1 MAVVIGHARTCPIE
15 TPPAPLSTRK
25 KSSTLMEELTLDLDI
40 PQQPEDGAEP
50 AADETQPQVTALEE
64 GQVVDYIAG
73 KAIKETPKEKVRQ
86 RIARAL
92 VHEHGIDPHD
102 MARDFSVT
110 VSEEGA
116 RKRTKKADIAIFES
130 GMPHTTANLRQVV
143 VCKQEPKR
151 GKNVVKIREPEQA
164 EKDLAELQELMGNE
178 DRPKCVDGMWTDGV
192 DFFFLKK
199 VVGDFGVTFEDRSDW
214 EVVDGTIGSRTV
226 ASHQRLRQADPEML
240 KIAFRRC
247 HNYIHGN
254 EGMPKDA
261 AFWQFL
267 YLLFSK
273 MYDERVSRGT
283 GRGRFRTGLKEMFDE
298 DGRAAISTR
307 VKELFEDVKT
317 EYKDV
322 FKPSDEITLSDRA
335 LAFIV
340 SELAPYDLTGTD
352 VDAKG
357 IAYQELVGTNLRGDR
372 GQYFTPRGAV
382 NLMVEMLDPQEDE
395 TVLDPTCG
403 TGGFLQATLKHLRD
417 SWKKEAGTFGFP
429 DTDEERERYGDR
441 LKAYAEKHLVG
452 SDFDPFLVRA
462 TTMAIMTLAQTTGNV
477 FHMDSLAF
485 PRGHLAGVELAKKK
499 IPLGKTVDVLLTNPP
514 FGADIPVSDESVLGS
529 FRDGIAKSWGRNKE
543 TGEVEA
549 SSTSTPTSMA
559 PEQLFIQRAIE
570 WVKPGG
576 RIGIVLPNGILSN
589 PGPTDEAIRRYILEH
604 CWVLASVE
612 LPVETFV
619 VDANVNILT
628 TLLFLKRKTEQEVRN
643 YRMGTEKPYPVFM
656 AVAEKVGF
664 DRRGNDLYKREP
676 NGDIILET
684 EVVMER
690 LRIRGKEVTR
700 PLRRSK
706 PVIDNDLPV
715 IAEKYR
721 EFRAKHP
728 VPGVETRQVAGAG
741 A

>member
-1 MAVVIGHARTCPIE
+1 
-15 TPPAPLSTRK
+15 
-25 KSSTLMEELTLDLDI
+25 MEELTLDLDI
-40 PQQPEDGAEP
+40 PQQPGENAGQ
-50 AADETQPQVTALEE
+50 AAGEE
-64 GQVVDYIAG
+64 ESQVVALKEGEVADYISG

-86 RIARAL
+86 RTARAL
-92 VHEHGIDPHD
+92 VHEYGIDPDD
-102 MARDFSVT
+102 MERDFALT

-116 RKRTKKADIAIFES
+116 KRKRTKKADIAVFES
-130 GMPHTTANLRQVV
+130 GMPHNTANLRRVV
-143 VCKQEPKR
+143 VCKPEPKQT
-151 GKNVVKIREPEQA
+151 KNVFKLRTPDQA
-164 EKDLAELQELMGNE
+164 RNDLEELQELMGN
-178 DRPKCVDGMWTDGV
+178 DGRPLCAHGMWTDGA

-199 VVGDFGVTFEDRSDW
+199 VVGEFGVDFEDRSDW
-214 EVVDGTIGSRTV
+214 EITDGTAGSRTV
-226 ASHQRLRQADPEML
+226 ASHQRLRVAEPERL

-267 YLLFSK
+267 YLLFAK

-283 GRGRFRTGLKEMFDE
+283 GHGRFRVGLKEMFE
-298 DGRAAISTR
+298 ADGRAAIAKR
-307 VKELFEDVKT
+307 VRSLFEDVKG
-317 EYKDV
+317 EYREV
-322 FKPSDEITLSDRA
+322 FKPTDEITLSDQA
-335 LAFIV
+335 LSFIV
-340 SELAPYDLTGTD
+340 SELAHYDLSASD
-352 VDAKG
+352 IDAKG

-372 GQYFTPRGAV
+372 GQYFTPRCAV
-382 NLMVEMLDPQEDE
+382 DLMVEMLDPQQDE

-417 SWKKEAGTFGFP
+417 GWKKEADTFGFP
-429 DTDEERERYGDR
+429 DTKEEQERYADL
-441 LKAYAEKHLVG
+441 LKEYADKHLFG
-452 SDFDPFLVRA
+452 ADFDRFLVRA
-462 TTMAIMTLAQTTGNV
+462 TTMDVMMLAQTTGNI

-485 PRGHLAGVELAKKK
+485 PRGHLADVEKAKER
-499 IPLGKTVDVLLTNPP
+499 IPLGKTVDVLLSNPP
-514 FGADIPVSDESVLGS
+514 FGADIPISDESVLGD
-529 FRDGIAKSWGRNKE
+529 FRQGIARSWGRDPV
-543 TGEVEA
+543 TGEPTA
-549 SSTSTPTSMA
+549 STTTTPKSMA

-612 LPVETFV
+612 LPVETFI

-643 YRMGTEKPYPVFM
+643 WRMKTEKSYPVFM

-664 DRRGNDLYKREP
+664 DRRGSELYKRTPDGEP
-676 NGDIILET
+676 VVET
-684 EVVMER
+684 SVEIER
-690 LRIRGKEVTR
+690 LNIRGKQVVR
-700 PLRRSK
+700 PLRRSRK
-706 PVIDNDLPV
+706 VIDNDLPV

-721 EFRAKHP
+721 EFRAKYP
-728 VPGVETRQVAGAG
+728 VPGSDPREAAGAG

>member
-1 MAVVIGHARTCPIE
+1 M
-15 TPPAPLSTRK
+15 K
-25 KSSTLMEELTLDLDI
+25 ELTLDLDI
-40 PQQPEDGAEP
+40 PQQPEEAAEP
-50 AADETQPQVTALEE
+50 AAEDTQPQVTALEE
-64 GQVVDYIAG
+64 GQVVDYITD

-102 MARDFSVT
+102 MARDFAVT

-116 RKRTKKADIAIFES
+116 TRKRSKKADIAIFES
-130 GMPHTTANLRQVV
+130 GLPHTTANLRRIV
-143 VCKQEPKR
+143 VCKPEPKR
-151 GKNVVKIREPEQA
+151 GKNVVKLREPQQA
-164 EKDLAELQELMGNE
+164 RNDLAELQELMGNE
-178 DRPKCVDGMWTDGV
+178 DRPQCVDGMWTDGV

-199 VVGDFGVTFEDRSDW
+199 VVGDFGATFEDRSDW
-214 EVVDGTIGSRTV
+214 EIAEGTLGSRTV
-226 ASHQRLRQADPEML
+226 ASHQRLRQADPDML

-267 YLLFSK
+267 YLLFAK
-273 MYDERVSRGT
+273 MYDERVTGGT
-283 GRGRFRTGLKEMFDE
+283 GRGRFRTGLKEMFAE
-298 DGRAAISTR
+298 DGRAAISAR
-307 VKELFEDVKT
+307 VRELFEDVKR

-322 FKPSDEITLSDRA
+322 FKPTDEITLSDRA

-382 NLMVEMLDPQEDE
+382 NLMVEILDPQEDE

-403 TGGFLQATLKHLRD
+403 TGGFLQATLKHLRHT
-417 SWKKEAGTFGFP
+417 WKKEAGTLGFP
-429 DTDEERERYGDR
+429 DTEEERDRYGDR
-441 LKAYAEKHLVG
+441 LKAYADEHLYG
-452 SDFDPFLVRA
+452 ADFDPFLVRA

-485 PRGHLAGVELAKKK
+485 PRGHLAGVELATKK
-499 IPLGKTVDVLLTNPP
+499 IPLGEEVHVLLTNPP
-514 FGADIPVSDESVLGS
+514 FGADIPVSDESVLGE
-529 FRDGIAKSWGRNKE
+529 FRNGLAKSWGRNKE

-549 SSTSTPTSMA
+549 SLTSTPASMA

-589 PGPTDEAIRRYILEH
+589 PGPTDEAIRQYILRN

-612 LPVETFV
+612 LPVETFI

-628 TLLFLKRKTEQEVRN
+628 SLLFLKRKTRQEVQN
-643 YRMGTEKPYPVFM
+643 YDLRTEKPYPVFM

-664 DRRGNDLYKREP
+664 DRRGNELYKREP
-676 NGDIILET
+676 NGDIVVEKT
-684 EVVMER
+684 VVMER

-700 PLRRSK
+700 PLTRVK

-721 EFRAKHP
+721 EFRDKYP
-728 VPGVETRQVAGAG
+728 VPGVDPRKVAGVDA
-741 A
+741 

>member
-1 MAVVIGHARTCPIE
+1 
-15 TPPAPLSTRK
+15 
-25 KSSTLMEELTLDLDI
+25 MEELTLDLDI
-40 PQQPEDGAEP
+40 PQQTGDGADPVASAEKT
-50 AADETQPQVTALEE
+50 ETQVTALEE
-64 GQVVDYIAG
+64 GQIVDYITG
-73 KAIKETPKEKVRQ
+73 EAIRETEKEKVRQ
-86 RIARAL
+86 RTVRAL
-92 VHEHGIDPHD
+92 VHEHGIDPAD
-102 MARDFSVT
+102 MARDFRVT

-116 RKRTKKADIAIFES
+116 KRKRTKTADIAIFES
-130 GMPHTTANLRQVV
+130 GAVHTTANLRRVV
-143 VCKQEPKR
+143 ICKPEPKGK
-151 GKNVVKIREPEQA
+151 GKNVVKIREPAQA
-164 EKDLAELQELMGNE
+164 QADLEALQELMGNE
-178 DRPKCVDGMWTDGV
+178 DRPLCADGMWTDGV
-192 DFFFLKK
+192 DYFFLKK
-199 VVGDFGVTFEDRSDW
+199 VVSDFGADFEDRSDW
-214 EVVDGTIGSRTV
+214 AVTDATLGSRTV
-226 ASHQRLRQADPEML
+226 ASHQRLRRAEPERL

-267 YLLFSK
+267 YLLFAK
-273 MYDERVSRGT
+273 MYDERISRGT
-283 GRGRFRTGLKEMFDE
+283 AHGRFRTGLKEMFDP

-307 VKELFEDVKT
+307 VKELFDDVKR

-322 FKPSDEITLSDRA
+322 FKPTDEITLSDRA

-340 SELAPYDLTGTD
+340 SEIASYDLSGTD

-382 NLMVEMLDPQEDE
+382 NLMVEILDPKDDE

-403 TGGFLQATLKHLRD
+403 TGGFLQATLRHLRD
-417 SWKKEAGTFGFP
+417 TWKKEAGTYGFP
-429 DTDEERERYGDR
+429 DTDEERERYRDR
-441 LKAYAEKHLVG
+441 LREYADEHLMG
-452 SDFDPFLVRA
+452 ADFDPFLVRA
-462 TTMAIMTLAQTTGNV
+462 TTMAIMTLAETTGNV
-477 FHMDSLAF
+477 FHMDSLGF
-485 PRGHLAGVELAKKK
+485 PRGHLSGVEEAKKK

-529 FRDGIAKSWGRNKE
+529 FHDGIAKSWSRDKE
-543 TGEVEA
+543 TGEVKDNPN
-549 SSTSTPTSMA
+549 SKPGSMA

-589 PGPTDEAIRRYILEH
+589 PGPFDEAIRRYILEH

-628 TLLFLKRKTEQEVRN
+628 TLLFLKRKTDQEIRN
-643 YRMGTEKPYPVFM
+643 HRLRTEKDYPVFM

-664 DRRGNDLYKREP
+664 DRRGNDLFKREP
-676 NGDIILET
+676 DGKIVVET
-684 EVVMER
+684 SVEQER
-690 LRIRGKEVTR
+690 LRIRGKEVVR
-700 PLRRSK
+700 PLTRSK

-721 EFRAKHP
+721 EFRAKYP
-728 VPGVETRQVAGAG
+728 VPGFDPRSGTGAGAG

>member
-1 MAVVIGHARTCPIE
+1 
-15 TPPAPLSTRK
+15 
-25 KSSTLMEELTLDLDI
+25 MEELTLELDI
-40 PQQPEDGAEP
+40 PQQPGDEAGP
-50 AADETQPQVTALEE
+50 AAEDTQPQVTALEE
-64 GQVVDYIAG
+64 GQVVDYITG

-102 MARDFSVT
+102 MARDFAVT
-110 VSEEGA
+110 VSAEDA
-116 RKRTKKADIAIFES
+116 PRKRTKRADIAVFES
-130 GMPHTTANLRQVV
+130 GAPHTTANLRRVV
-143 VCKQEPKR
+143 VCKPEPKR
-151 GKNVVKIREPEQA
+151 GKNVVKLRDPQDA
-164 EKDLAELQELMGNE
+164 QKDLDELKELMGNE
-178 DRPKCVDGMWTDGV
+178 DRPGCADGMWTDGV

-199 VVGDFGVTFEDRSDW
+199 VIGDFGAGYEDRSDW
-214 EVVDGTIGSRTV
+214 EVADGTIGSRTV
-226 ASHQRLRQADPEML
+226 ASHQRLRRAEPEML
-240 KIAFRRC
+240 KTSFSRC

-254 EGMPKDA
+254 EGMSKDA

-267 YLLFSK
+267 YLLFAK
-273 MYDERVSRGT
+273 TYDERVSRGT
-283 GRGRFRTGLKEMFDE
+283 GRGRFRTGLKEMFE
-298 DGRAAISTR
+298 EGGRAAISER
-307 VKELFEDVKT
+307 VKELFEDVKR
-317 EYKDV
+317 EYKGV
-322 FKPSDEITLSDRA
+322 FKRTDEITLSDRA

-340 SELAPYDLTGTD
+340 SELAPYDLSGTD
-352 VDAKG
+352 IDAKG

-382 NLMVEMLDPQEDE
+382 DLMVEILDPQEDE

-403 TGGFLQATLKHLRD
+403 TGGFLRATLNHLHD
-417 SWKKEAGTFGFP
+417 TWQKAEDTYGFP
-429 DTDEERERYGDR
+429 DTDEQRERFRDR
-441 LKAYAEKHLVG
+441 LQAYAEKHLFG
-452 SDFDPFLVRA
+452 SDFDPSLVRA
-462 TTMAIMTLAQTTGNV
+462 TTMNIMTLAETTGNV

-485 PRGHLAGVELAKKK
+485 PRGHLPGVEPAKNA
-499 IPLGKTVDVLLTNPP
+499 IPLGKAVDVLLTNPP

-529 FRDGIAKSWGRNKE
+529 FREGIARSWGRNKE
-543 TGEVEA
+543 TGEIEA
-549 SSTSTPTSMA
+549 SVTSRPGSMA

-589 PGPTDEAIRRYILEH
+589 PGPTDEAIRRYILER

-612 LPVETFV
+612 LPVETFI

-628 TLLFLKRKTEQEVRN
+628 TLLFLKRKTDQEVRN
-643 YRMGTEKPYPVFM
+643 HRMGTEQPYPVFM

-664 DRRGNDLYKREP
+664 DRRGADLYKREP
-676 NGDIILET
+676 NGDIVVET
-684 EVVMER
+684 TVDMER

-700 PLRRSK
+700 PLTRSR

-728 VPGVETRQVAGAG
+728 VPGVEPRKGAGAG

>member
-1 MAVVIGHARTCPIE
+1 M
-15 TPPAPLSTRK
+15 K
-25 KSSTLMEELTLDLDI
+25 ELTLDLDI
-40 PQQPEDGAEP
+40 PHQPEEGTEP
-50 AADETQPQVTALEE
+50 AAEDTQPQVTALEE
-64 GQVVDYIAG
+64 GQVVDYITG

-102 MARDFSVT
+102 MARDFAVT

-116 RKRTKKADIAIFES
+116 TRKRSKKADIAIFES
-130 GMPHTTANLRQVV
+130 GLPHTTANLRRIV
-143 VCKQEPKR
+143 VCKPEPKR
-151 GKNVVKIREPEQA
+151 GKNVVKLREPKQA
-164 EKDLAELQELMGNE
+164 RNDLAELQELMGNE
-178 DRPKCVDGMWTDGV
+178 DRPQCVDGMWTDGV

-214 EVVDGTIGSRTV
+214 EIAEGTLGSRTV
-226 ASHQRLRQADPEML
+226 ASHQRLRQADPDML

-267 YLLFSK
+267 YLLFAK
-273 MYDERVSRGT
+273 MYDERVTGGT
-283 GRGRFRTGLKEMFDE
+283 GRGRFRTGLKEMFAE
-298 DGRAAISTR
+298 DGRAEISAR
-307 VKELFEDVKT
+307 VRELFEDVKR

-322 FKPSDEITLSDRA
+322 FKPTDEITLSDRA

-357 IAYQELVGTNLRGDR
+357 IAYQELVGINLRGDR

-382 NLMVEMLDPQEDE
+382 NLMVEILDPQEDE

-403 TGGFLQATLKHLRD
+403 TGGFLQATLKHLRHT
-417 SWKKEAGTFGFP
+417 WKKEADTLGFP
-429 DTDEERERYGDR
+429 DTKEEQDRYGDR
-441 LKAYAEKHLVG
+441 LKAYADEYLYG
-452 SDFDPFLVRA
+452 ADFDPFLVRA

-485 PRGHLAGVELAKKK
+485 PRGHLAGVELATKK
-499 IPLGKTVDVLLTNPP
+499 IPLGEKVDVLLTNPP
-514 FGADIPVSDESVLGS
+514 FGADIPVSDESVLGE
-529 FRDGIAKSWGRNKE
+529 FRNGLAKSWGRNKE

-549 SSTSTPTSMA
+549 SLTSTPASMA

-589 PGPTDEAIRRYILEH
+589 PGPTDEAIRQYILRN

-612 LPVETFV
+612 LPVETFI

-628 TLLFLKRKTEQEVRN
+628 SLLFLKRKTRQEVQNFDLR
-643 YRMGTEKPYPVFM
+643 TEKPYPVFM

-664 DRRGNDLYKREP
+664 DRRGNELYKREP
-676 NGDIILET
+676 NGDIVVEKT
-684 EVVMER
+684 VVMER

-700 PLRRSK
+700 PLTRVK

-715 IAEKYR
+715 IAEKYQ
-721 EFRAKHP
+721 EFRAKYP
-728 VPGVETRQVAGAG
+728 VPGADPRETAGAG

>member
-1 MAVVIGHARTCPIE
+1 M
-15 TPPAPLSTRK
+15 K
-25 KSSTLMEELTLDLDI
+25 ELTLDLDI
-40 PQQPEDGAEP
+40 PQQPDEGADQAAEGTDGEA
-50 AADETQPQVTALEE
+50 QPQVTALKE
-64 GQVVDYIAG
+64 GQIVDYITG

-86 RIARAL
+86 RTVRAL
-92 VHEHGIDPHD
+92 VHEHGIDPAD
-102 MARDFSVT
+102 MESDVAVT
-110 VSEEGA
+110 VSEAGA
-116 RKRTKKADIAIFES
+116 QRKRTKKADIAIFES
-130 GMPHTTANLRQVV
+130 GAAHTTANLRRVV
-143 VCKQEPKR
+143 ICKPEPKGK
-151 GKNVVKIREPEQA
+151 GKNVVKLREPEQA
-164 EKDLAELQELMGNE
+164 RKDLEALEELMGNE
-178 DRPKCVDGMWTDGV
+178 DRPLCADGMWTDGV

-199 VVGDFGVTFEDRSDW
+199 KVDGFGADFEDRSDW
-214 EVVDGTIGSRTV
+214 EVADGTEGSRTV
-226 ASHQRLRQADPEML
+226 ASHQRLRRAEPERL
-240 KIAFRRC
+240 KTAFRRC

-267 YLLFSK
+267 YLLFAK
-273 MYDERVSRGT
+273 MYDERVTRGT
-283 GRGRFRTGLKEMFDE
+283 GRGRFRTGLKEMFAE
-298 DGRAAISTR
+298 DGRAAISAR
-307 VKELFEDVKT
+307 VKDLFEDVKR
-317 EYKDV
+317 EYDGV
-322 FKPSDEITLSDRA
+322 FRPTDEITLSDRA

-340 SELAPYDLTGTD
+340 SEIAPYDLSGTE

-382 NLMVEMLDPQEDE
+382 NLMVEILDPKDDE

-403 TGGFLQATLKHLRD
+403 TGGFLQATLKHLHD
-417 SWKKEAGTFGFP
+417 SWKKEAGTYGFP
-429 DTDEERERYGDR
+429 DTKEERERYRDQLR
-441 LKAYAEKHLVG
+441 AYAEKHLMG
-452 SDFDPFLVRA
+452 ADFDPFLVRA
-462 TTMAIMTLAQTTGNV
+462 TTMAIMTLAETTGNV

-485 PRGHLAGVELAKKK
+485 PRGHLAGVEEANKK
-499 IPLGKTVDVLLTNPP
+499 IRLGKDVDVLLTNPP

-543 TGEVEA
+543 TGEVEE
-549 SSTSTPTSMA
+549 SLTSRPGSMA

-612 LPVETFV
+612 LPVETFI

-628 TLLFLKRKTEQEVRN
+628 TLLFLKKKTDQEVRN
-643 YRMGTEKPYPVFM
+643 YRMKTEHDYPVFM

-664 DRRGNDLYKREP
+664 DRRGNELYKLHPDGTKVMEASV
-676 NGDIILET
+676 E
-684 EVVMER
+684 MER
-690 LRIRGKEVTR
+690 LRIGDKVVTR
-700 PLRRSK
+700 PLKRSK

-721 EFRAKHP
+721 EFRAKYP
-728 VPGVETRQVAGAG
+728 VPGFDPRWGMEADA
-741 A
+741 

>member
-1 MAVVIGHARTCPIE
+1 
-15 TPPAPLSTRK
+15 
-25 KSSTLMEELTLDLDI
+25 MEELTLDLAI
-40 PQQPEDGAEP
+40 PQQPGDGADP
-50 AADETQPQVTALEE
+50 ATEDTQPRVTALEE
-64 GQVVDYIAG
+64 GQVVDYITG
-73 KAIKETPKEKVRQ
+73 EAIRETPKEKVRQ
-86 RIARAL
+86 RIVRAL

-116 RKRTKKADIAIFES
+116 PRKRTKKADIAIFES
-130 GMPHTTANLRQVV
+130 GAQHTTANLRRVV
-143 VCKQEPKR
+143 ICKPEPKR
-151 GKNVVKIREPEQA
+151 GKNVVKLREPVQA

-178 DRPKCVDGMWTDGV
+178 DRPECADGMWTDGV

-199 VVGDFGVTFEDRSDW
+199 VIGDFGATFEDRSDW
-214 EVVDGTIGSRTV
+214 EVAEGTRGSRTV
-226 ASHQRLRQADPEML
+226 ASHQRLRRAEPEML
-240 KIAFRRC
+240 KTTFRRC

-267 YLLFSK
+267 YLLFAK

-283 GRGRFRTGLKEMFDE
+283 AHGRFRTGLKEMFDPA
-298 DGRAAISTR
+298 GRAAISAR
-307 VKELFEDVKT
+307 VKELFEDVKR

-322 FKPSDEITLSDRA
+322 FKPTDEITLSDRA

-340 SELAPYDLTGTD
+340 SELAPYDLSGTD

-357 IAYQELVGTNLRGDR
+357 IAYQELVGINLRGDR

-382 NLMVEMLDPQEDE
+382 NLMVEILDPQEDE

-403 TGGFLQATLKHLRD
+403 TGGFLQATLNHLHHT
-417 SWKKEAGTFGFP
+417 WQKQEGTFGFP
-429 DTDEERERYGDR
+429 DTDEQRERFRDR
-441 LKAYAEKHLVG
+441 LQTYAEKHLFG
-452 SDFDPFLVRA
+452 ADFDRFLVRA
-462 TTMAIMTLAQTTGNV
+462 TTMNIMTLAETTGNV

-485 PRGHLAGVELAKKK
+485 PRGHLPAVESAKKQ
-499 IPLGKTVDVLLTNPP
+499 IPLGEVVDVLLTNPP
-514 FGADIPVSDESVLGS
+514 FGADIPVSDDSVLES
-529 FRDGIAKSWGRNKE
+529 FSDGIAKSWVRNKE
-543 TGEVEA
+543 TGKVEA
-549 SSTSTPTSMA
+549 SGTTPSSMA

-604 CWVLASVE
+604 CWVLASIE
-612 LPVETFV
+612 LPVETFI

-628 TLLFLKRKTEQEVRN
+628 TLLFLKRKTDREVRN
-643 YRMGTEKPYPVFM
+643 HRIGTEKPYPVFM

-664 DRRGNDLYKREP
+664 DRRGNDLYKRKP
-676 NGDIILET
+676 NGDIVVET
-684 EVVMER
+684 KVEMER
-690 LRIRGKEVTR
+690 LRIRGKVVTR
-700 PLRRSK
+700 PLKRSQ

-728 VPGVETRQVAGAG
+728 VPGVDPREGTEAGA
-741 A
+741 

>member
-1 MAVVIGHARTCPIE
+1 
-15 TPPAPLSTRK
+15 
-25 KSSTLMEELTLDLDI
+25 MEELTLDLDI
-40 PQQPEDGAEP
+40 PQQSGGETGP
-50 AADETQPQVTALEE
+50 AAEDTQPQVTALEE
-64 GQVVDYIAG
+64 GQVVDYITG
-73 KAIKETPKEKVRQ
+73 KAIKETLKEKVRQ

-102 MARDFSVT
+102 MQRDFSVT
-110 VSEEGA
+110 VSEEGSK
-116 RKRTKKADIAIFES
+116 RKRSKRADIAVFES
-130 GMPHTTANLRQVV
+130 GAPHTTANLRRVV
-143 VCKQEPKR
+143 ICKPEPKR
-151 GKNVVKIREPEQA
+151 GKNVVKLREPDQA
-164 EKDLAELQELMGNE
+164 RKDLEELQELMGNE
-178 DRPKCVDGMWTDGV
+178 DRPLCADGMWTDGV

-199 VVGDFGVTFEDRSDW
+199 VVGDFGVDYEDRSDW
-214 EVVDGTIGSRTV
+214 EIADGTIGSRTV
-226 ASHQRLRQADPEML
+226 ASHQRLRQADPDML

-267 YLLFSK
+267 YLLFAK

-283 GRGRFRTGLKEMFDE
+283 GRGRFRTGLKEMFKD
-298 DGRAAISTR
+298 DGRAAISAR
-307 VKELFEDVKT
+307 VRELFEDVKR

-322 FKPSDEITLSDRA
+322 FKPTDEITLSDRA

-340 SELAPYDLTGTD
+340 SELAPYDLSGTD

-382 NLMVEMLDPQEDE
+382 NLMVEILDPQEDE

-403 TGGFLQATLKHLRD
+403 TGGFLQATLKHLHH
-417 SWKKEAGTFGFP
+417 SWKREAGTLGFP

-441 LKAYAEKHLVG
+441 LKAYADKYLIG
-452 SDFDPFLVRA
+452 ADFDPFLVRA

-485 PRGHLAGVELAKKK
+485 PRGHLSGVEPAKKK
-499 IPLGKTVDVLLTNPP
+499 IPLGETVDVLLTNPP

-549 SSTSTPTSMA
+549 SEISTPASMA

-628 TLLFLKRKTEQEVRN
+628 TLLFLKRKTDQEVRN
-643 YRMGTEKPYPVFM
+643 HRMGTEKPYPVFM

-676 NGDIILET
+676 NGDIVVET
-684 EVVMER
+684 KVDMER

-700 PLRRSK
+700 PLTRSQ

-715 IAEKYR
+715 IAEKYW

-728 VPGVETRQVAGAG
+728 VPGADPRKGTEAGA
-741 A
+741 

>member
-1 MAVVIGHARTCPIE
+1 MTQQ
-15 TPPAPLSTRK
+15 
-25 KSSTLMEELTLDLDI
+25 TLDLDI
-40 PQQPEDGAEP
+40 PQPPEESAEP
-50 AADETQPQVTALEE
+50 APESTQPQVTALDE
-64 GQVVDYIAG
+64 GQVVDYITG
-73 KAIKETPKEKVRQ
+73 QAIKESPKEKVRQ

-102 MARDFSVT
+102 MERDFSVT
-110 VSEEGA
+110 VSEAGA
-116 RKRTKKADIAIFES
+116 SRRRSKKADIAIFES
-130 GMPHTTANLRQVV
+130 GTKHITANLRRVV
-143 VCKQEPKR
+143 VCKPEPKR
-151 GKNVVKIREPEQA
+151 GKNVVKVREPAQA
-164 EKDLAELQELMGNE
+164 QKDLAELQELMGNE
-178 DRPKCVDGMWTDGV
+178 DRPSCQDGMWTDGV

-199 VVGDFGVTFEDRSDW
+199 IVSDFGAKFEDRSDW
-214 EVVDGTIGSRTV
+214 EIAEGTVGSRTV

-240 KIAFRRC
+240 KTAFRRC

-267 YLLFSK
+267 YLLFAK
-273 MYDERVSRGT
+273 MYDERISRGN
-283 GRGRFRTGLKEMFDE
+283 GRGRFRTGLKEMFEE
-298 DGRAAISTR
+298 DGRAAISAR
-307 VKELFEDVKT
+307 VKELFEDVKH
-317 EYKDV
+317 EYKGV
-322 FKPSDEITLSDRA
+322 FKPTDEITLSDRA

-340 SELAPYDLTGTD
+340 SELAPYDLSGTD

-382 NLMVEMLDPQEDE
+382 NLMVEILDPKQDE

-403 TGGFLQATLKHLRD
+403 TGGFLQATLKHLHQT
-417 SWKKEAGTFGFP
+417 WKKEAGTFGFP
-429 DTDEERERYGDR
+429 DTPEERERYGDWLR
-441 LKAYAEKHLVG
+441 EYAENHLMG
-452 SDFDPFLVRA
+452 ADFDPFLVRA

-485 PRGHLAGVELAKKK
+485 PRGHLAGVEPAQKK

-549 SSTSTPTSMA
+549 STISTPGSMA

-589 PGPTDEAIRRYILEH
+589 PGPADEAIRRYILEH
-604 CWVLASVE
+604 CWVLASIE
-612 LPVETFV
+612 LPVETFI

-628 TLLFLKRKTEQEVRN
+628 TLLFLKRKTDQEVRN
-643 YRMGTEKPYPVFM
+643 WRLKTEKPYPVFM

-664 DRRGNDLYKREP
+664 DRRGNELYKREP
-676 NGDIILET
+676 NGDIVLET
-684 EVVMER
+684 TVEMER

-700 PLRRSK
+700 PLRRSQ

-728 VPGVETRQVAGAG
+728 APGVDPRKAAEAGA
-741 A
+741 

>member
-1 MAVVIGHARTCPIE
+1 
-15 TPPAPLSTRK
+15 
-25 KSSTLMEELTLDLDI
+25 MEELTLDLDI
-40 PQQPEDGAEP
+40 PQQPGDVVGPVAED
-50 AADETQPQVTALEE
+50 TQPQVTVLEE
-64 GQVVDYIAG
+64 GQVVDYITG

-102 MARDFSVT
+102 MARDFPVT
-110 VSEEGA
+110 VSPEDA
-116 RKRTKKADIAIFES
+116 PRKRTKKADIAIFES
-130 GMPHTTANLRQVV
+130 GAPHSTANLRRVV
-143 VCKQEPKR
+143 VCKPEPKR
-151 GKNVVKIREPEQA
+151 GKNVVKLREPEDAQ
-164 EKDLAELQELMGNE
+164 KDLDELKELMGNE
-178 DRPKCVDGMWTDGV
+178 DRPRCADGMWTDGV

-199 VVGDFGVTFEDRSDW
+199 VIGDFGADYEDRSDW
-214 EVVDGTIGSRTV
+214 EVADGTIGSRTV
-226 ASHQRLRQADPEML
+226 ASHQRLRRAEPEML
-240 KIAFRRC
+240 KTSFRRC

-254 EGMPKDA
+254 EGMSKDA

-267 YLLFSK
+267 YLLFAK
-273 MYDERVSRGT
+273 TYDERVSRGT
-283 GRGRFRTGLKEMFDE
+283 GRGRFRTGLKEMFE
-298 DGRAAISTR
+298 EGGRAAISVR
-307 VKELFEDVKT
+307 VKELFEDVKR
-317 EYKDV
+317 EYKGV
-322 FKPSDEITLSDRA
+322 FKPTDEITLSDRA

-340 SELAPYDLTGTD
+340 SELAPYDLSGTD
-352 VDAKG
+352 IDAKG

-382 NLMVEMLDPQEDE
+382 NLMVEILDPQEDE

-403 TGGFLQATLKHLRD
+403 TGGFLQATLNHLHHTWQKTED
-417 SWKKEAGTFGFP
+417 TYGFP
-429 DTDEERERYGDR
+429 DTDEQRERFRDR
-441 LKAYAEKHLVG
+441 LQAYAEKHLFG
-452 SDFDPFLVRA
+452 SDFDPSLVRA
-462 TTMAIMTLAQTTGNV
+462 TTMNIMTLAETTGNV

-485 PRGHLAGVELAKKK
+485 PKGHLPGVESAKKK
-499 IPLGKTVDVLLTNPP
+499 IPLGETVHVLLTNPP

-529 FRDGIAKSWGRNKE
+529 FRDGIAKSWSRNKE

-549 SSTSTPTSMA
+549 SETSMPASMA

-589 PGPTDEAIRRYILEH
+589 PGPTDEAIRRYILER

-612 LPVETFV
+612 LPVETFI

-628 TLLFLKRKTEQEVRN
+628 TLLFLKRKTDQEVRN
-643 YRMGTEKPYPVFM
+643 HRMGTEKPYPVFM

-664 DRRGNDLYKREP
+664 DRRGADLYKREP
-676 NGDIILET
+676 NGDIVVET
-684 EVVMER
+684 TVEMER

-700 PLRRSK
+700 PLTRSR
-706 PVIDNDLPV
+706 PVIDNDLPA

-728 VPGVETRQVAGAG
+728 VPGVDPRKGAEAGA
-741 A
+741 

>member
-1 MAVVIGHARTCPIE
+1 
-15 TPPAPLSTRK
+15 
-25 KSSTLMEELTLDLDI
+25 MEELTLELDI
-40 PQQPEDGAEP
+40 PQQPEDGAGR
-50 AADETQPQVTALEE
+50 AATVEETQPQVTALEE
-64 GQVVDYIAG
+64 GQIVDYITG
-73 KAIKETPKEKVRQ
+73 EAIKETEKEKVRQ
-86 RIARAL
+86 RTVRAL
-92 VHEHGIDPHD
+92 VHEHGIDPAD
-102 MARDFSVT
+102 MARDFRVT

-116 RKRTKKADIAIFES
+116 KRKRTKTADIAIFES
-130 GMPHTTANLRQVV
+130 GAPHTTANLRRVV
-143 VCKQEPKR
+143 ICKPEPKGK
-151 GKNVVKIREPEQA
+151 GKNVVKIREPAQA
-164 EKDLAELQELMGNE
+164 QKDLEPLQELMGNE
-178 DRPKCVDGMWTDGV
+178 DRPLCTDGMWTDGV
-192 DFFFLKK
+192 DYFFLKK
-199 VVGDFGVTFEDRSDW
+199 VVSDFGADFEDRSDW
-214 EVVDGTIGSRTV
+214 AVADGTLGSRTV
-226 ASHQRLRQADPEML
+226 PSHQRLRRAEPERL
-240 KIAFRRC
+240 KVAFRRC

-267 YLLFSK
+267 YLLFAK

-283 GRGRFRTGLKEMFDE
+283 GQGRFRTGLKEMFE
-298 DGRAAISTR
+298 PDGRAAISAR
-307 VKELFEDVKT
+307 VRGLFEDVKR

-322 FKPSDEITLSDRA
+322 FKPTDEITLSDRA

-340 SELAPYDLTGTD
+340 SEIASYDLSGTD

-382 NLMVEMLDPQEDE
+382 NLMVEILDPKDYE

-417 SWKKEAGTFGFP
+417 TWKKEAGTYGFP
-429 DTDEERERYGDR
+429 DNDEERERYRDK
-441 LKAYAEKHLVG
+441 LKEYAEKHLMG
-452 SDFDPFLVRA
+452 ADFDPFLVRA
-462 TTMAIMTLAQTTGNV
+462 TTMAIMTLAETTGNV

-485 PRGHLAGVELAKKK
+485 ERGHLPGVEEAKKK
-499 IPLGKTVDVLLTNPP
+499 IPLGETVDVLLTNPP

-543 TGEVEA
+543 TGEIEA
-549 SSTSTPTSMA
+549 SLTSQPGSMA

-589 PGPTDEAIRRYILEH
+589 PGPTDEAIRRYILER

-628 TLLFLKRKTEQEVRN
+628 TLLFLKRKTDQEIRN
-643 YRMGTEKPYPVFM
+643 HRLRTEKDYPVFM

-664 DRRGNDLYKREP
+664 DRRGNDLFKREP
-676 NGDIILET
+676 DGKIVVET
-684 EVVMER
+684 SVEQER
-690 LRIRGKEVTR
+690 LRIRGKEVVR

-721 EFRAKHP
+721 EFRAKYP
-728 VPGVETRQVAGAG
+728 EPGADPRQGTEAGA
-741 A
+741 

>member
-1 MAVVIGHARTCPIE
+1 
-15 TPPAPLSTRK
+15 
-25 KSSTLMEELTLDLDI
+25 MEELTLDLGI
-40 PQQPEDGAEP
+40 PQQPEDGAGR
-50 AADETQPQVTALEE
+50 AATAEKTQPQVTALEE
-64 GQVVDYIAG
+64 GQIVDYITG
-73 KAIKETPKEKVRQ
+73 EAIKETEKEKVRQ
-86 RIARAL
+86 RTARAL
-92 VHEHGIDPHD
+92 VHEHGIDPAD
-102 MARDFSVT
+102 MARDFRVT
-110 VSEEGA
+110 VSEEGTK
-116 RKRTKKADIAIFES
+116 RKRTKTADIAIFES
-130 GMPHTTANLRQVV
+130 GAVHNTANLRRVV
-143 VCKQEPKR
+143 ICKPEPKGK
-151 GKNVVKIREPEQA
+151 GKNVVKIREPAQA
-164 EKDLAELQELMGNE
+164 EKDLEALQELMGNE
-178 DRPKCVDGMWTDGV
+178 DRPLCADGMWTDGV
-192 DFFFLKK
+192 DYFFLKK
-199 VVGDFGVTFEDRSDW
+199 VVSDFGADFEDRSDW
-214 EVVDGTIGSRTV
+214 AVADGTLGSRTV
-226 ASHQRLRQADPEML
+226 PSHQRLRRAEPERL

-267 YLLFSK
+267 YLLFAK

-283 GRGRFRTGLKEMFDE
+283 GQGRFRTGLKEMFE
-298 DGRAAISTR
+298 PDGRAAISAR
-307 VKELFEDVKT
+307 VRELFEDVKR

-322 FKPSDEITLSDRA
+322 FKPTDEITLSDRA

-340 SELAPYDLTGTD
+340 SEIASYDLSGTD

-382 NLMVEMLDPQEDE
+382 NLMVEILDPKDYE

-417 SWKKEAGTFGFP
+417 TWKKEAGTYGFP
-429 DTDEERERYGDR
+429 DNDEERERYRDK
-441 LKAYAEKHLVG
+441 LKEYAEKHLMG
-452 SDFDPFLVRA
+452 ADFDPFLVRA
-462 TTMAIMTLAQTTGNV
+462 TTMAIMTLAETTGNI
-477 FHMDSLAF
+477 FHMDSLGF
-485 PRGHLAGVELAKKK
+485 PRGHLPGVEEAKKK
-499 IPLGKTVDVLLTNPP
+499 IPLGETVDVLLTNPP

-549 SSTSTPTSMA
+549 SLTSQPGSMA

-589 PGPTDEAIRRYILEH
+589 PGPTDEAIRRYILER

-628 TLLFLKRKTEQEVRN
+628 TLLFLKRKTDQEIRN
-643 YRMGTEKPYPVFM
+643 HWLRTEKDYPVFM

-664 DRRGNDLYKREP
+664 DRRGNDLFKREP
-676 NGDIILET
+676 DGKIVVET
-684 EVVMER
+684 SVEQER
-690 LRIRGKEVTR
+690 LRIRGKEVVR

-721 EFRAKHP
+721 GFRAKYP
-728 VPGVETRQVAGAG
+728 EPGANPRQGTEAGA
-741 A
+741 